1 MDFGRRR
8 SRLSPRPESGI
19 EDSPVQTKSILAVS
33 PVLIMRPQREN
44 EASAYASKITTGL
57 VRPVSDR
64 AKCSISVPVR
74 RGGIDLLKCQKTK
87 QRNNSSANRML
98 CSVPERLQLHMA
110 MLALQFG
117 YAGFHVVSR
126 AALNMGISK
135 LVFPVYRNII
145 ALLLLLPF
153 AYFLEKKER
162 PPITLNFLLQ
172 FFLLALVGITAN
184 QGFYLLGLD
193 NTSPTFASAIQN
205 SVPAITFLMAAIL
218 RIEKVRLNRKD
229 GISKVAGTILCVA
242 GASVITLYKG
252 PTIYSPIPPLNR
264 PTPTFVSLG
273 DAEGKNWTLGCLYLI
288 GHCLSWSG
296 WLVLQAPVLKKY
308 PARLSVTSYT
318 CFFGLIQFLVIAAFA
333 ERDPPAWM
341 FHSGG
346 ELFTILYAGV
356 VASGIAFAVQIWC
369 IDRGGPVFVAVYQP
383 VQTLVVAIMA
393 SIALGEEFY
402 LGGIIGAVLIIV
414 GLYLVLWGKSQE
426 RKFAAQEKG
435 AIQSTPEH
443 SNIRTSSH
451 IKASLTKPLLPP
463 STENV

>member
-1 MDFGRRR
+1 MADTGGSVSSRR
-8 SRLSPRPESGI
+8 
-19 EDSPVQTKSILAVS
+19 
-33 PVLIMRPQREN
+33 MW
-44 EASAYASKITTGL
+44 
-57 VRPVSDR
+57 
-64 AKCSISVPVR
+64 
-74 RGGIDLLKCQKTK
+74 
-87 QRNNSSANRML
+87 
-98 CSVPERLQLHMA
+98 CSVPERLQLHLA

-135 LVFPVYRNII
+135 LVFTVYRNVI

-162 PPITLNFLLQ
+162 PAITLNFLIQ

-205 SVPAITFLMAAIL
+205 SVPAITFLMAALL
-218 RIEKVRLNRKD
+218 RIEKVRINRKD
-229 GISKVAGTILCVA
+229 GIAKVIGTISCVA

-252 PTIYSPIPPLNR
+252 PVIYSPAPPLNR
-264 PTPTFVSLG
+264 PTPMFDSLG
-273 DAEGKNWTLGCLYLI
+273 DARGKNWTLGCIYLI

-318 CFFGLIQFLVIAAFA
+318 CFFGLIQFLIIAAFA
-333 ERDPPAWM
+333 EREPQAWI

-383 VQTLVVAIMA
+383 VQTFVVAIMA
-393 SIALGEEFY
+393 SFALGEEFY
-402 LGGIIGAVLIIV
+402 LGGIIGAVLIIM
-414 GLYLVLWGKSQE
+414 GLYLVLWGKSE
-426 RKFAAQEKG
+426 EKKFAAKENSV
-435 AIQSTPEH
+435 IQSTSEH
-443 SNIRTSSH
+443 ANLRSQPH
-451 IKASLTKPLLPP
+451 IKTSLTQPLLPQ

>member
-1 MDFGRRR
+1 MADNGGSVSNSRR
-8 SRLSPRPESGI
+8 I
-19 EDSPVQTKSILAVS
+19 
-33 PVLIMRPQREN
+33 
-44 EASAYASKITTGL
+44 
-57 VRPVSDR
+57 
-64 AKCSISVPVR
+64 
-74 RGGIDLLKCQKTK
+74 
-87 QRNNSSANRML
+87 
-98 CSVPERLQLHMA
+98 CSVPEKFQLHLA

-162 PPITLNFLLQ
+162 PQITLNFLIQ
-172 FFLLALVGITAN
+172 FFLLALIGITAN

-205 SVPAITFLMAAIL
+205 SVPAITFLMAALL
-218 RIEKVRLNRKD
+218 RIEKVRLDRKD
-229 GISKVAGTILCVA
+229 GISKVIGTICCVA

-252 PTIYSPIPPLNR
+252 PVLYGQSSTVQVNIAM
-264 PTPTFVSLG
+264 FESLG
-273 DAEGKNWTLGCLYLI
+273 DAKGKSWTLGCIYLI

-318 CFFGLIQFLVIAAFA
+318 CFFGLIQFLIIAAIF
-333 ERDPPAWM
+333 ERNLDAWV

-346 ELFTILYAGV
+346 EVFTILYAGV

-393 SIALGEEFY
+393 SFALGEEFY
-402 LGGIIGAVLIIV
+402 LGGIIGAALIIV
-414 GLYLVLWGKSQE
+414 GLYLVLWGKSE
-426 RKFAAQEKG
+426 EKKFAAKESA
-435 AIQSTPEH
+435 AIQSISDH
-443 SNIRTSSH
+443 SNIRSQPH
-451 IKASLTKPLLPP
+451 IKSSITQPLLPP

>member
-1 MDFGRRR
+1 MADSGASSSRR
-8 SRLSPRPESGI
+8 
-19 EDSPVQTKSILAVS
+19 
-33 PVLIMRPQREN
+33 MW
-44 EASAYASKITTGL
+44 
-57 VRPVSDR
+57 
-64 AKCSISVPVR
+64 
-74 RGGIDLLKCQKTK
+74 
-87 QRNNSSANRML
+87 
-98 CSVPERLQLHMA
+98 CSVPEKLQLHGA

-126 AALNMGISK
+126 AALNMGVSK

-145 ALLLLLPF
+145 AFLLLLPF

-162 PPITLNFLLQ
+162 PAITLNFLLQ

-218 RIEKVRLNRKD
+218 RIEKVRLDRKD
-229 GISKVAGTILCVA
+229 GVAKVAGTVFCVA

-252 PTIYSPIPPLNR
+252 PTIYSPVPPLQS
-264 PTPTFVSLG
+264 TVES
-273 DAEGKNWTLGCLYLI
+273 EGKNWTLGCLYLI

-318 CFFGLIQFLVIAAFA
+318 CFFGLLQFLAIAMVV
-333 ERDPPAWM
+333 ERDVNKWI
-341 FHSGG
+341 FQSGA
-346 ELFTILYAGV
+346 EVFTIVYAGV

-383 VQTLVVAIMA
+383 VQTLVVAVMA
-393 SIALGEEFY
+393 SLALGEQFY
-402 LGGIIGAVLIIV
+402 LGGIIGAVLIVV
-414 GLYLVLWGKSQE
+414 GLYLVLWGKSEE
-426 RKFAAQEKG
+426 RKFASQSQH
-435 AIQSTPEH
+435 AIASMPAEH
-443 SNIRTSSH
+443 SSIRPASH
-451 IKASLTKPLLPP
+451 AKPSLTQPLLPS

>member
-1 MDFGRRR
+1 MADT
-8 SRLSPRPESGI
+8 S
-19 EDSPVQTKSILAVS
+19 
-33 PVLIMRPQREN
+33 
-44 EASAYASKITTGL
+44 SA
-57 VRPVSDR
+57 P
-64 AKCSISVPVR
+64 AKRMWCSI
-74 RGGIDLLKCQKTK
+74 
-87 QRNNSSANRML
+87 
-98 CSVPERLQLHMA
+98 PERFQLHAA

-126 AALNMGISK
+126 AALNMGVSK

-162 PPITLNFLLQ
+162 PAITLNFLVQ

-205 SVPAITFLMAAIL
+205 SVPAITFLMAALL
-218 RIEKVRLNRKD
+218 RIEKVRLDRKD
-229 GISKVAGTILCVA
+229 GIAKVLGTIFCVT
-242 GASVITLYKG
+242 GATVITLYKG
-252 PTIYSPIPPLNR
+252 PTIYSPTQTLHST
-264 PTPTFVSLG
+264 TPAFVSQLG
-273 DAEGKNWTLGCLYLI
+273 DANGKNWTLGCIYLI

-318 CFFGLIQFLVIAAFA
+318 CFFGLLQFVVIALIF
-333 ERDPPAWM
+333 EREAQAWV

-356 VASGIAFAVQIWC
+356 VASGVAFAVQIWC

-393 SIALGEEFY
+393 SIALREEFY
-402 LGGIIGAVLIIV
+402 LGGIIGAVLIIA
-414 GLYLVLWGKSQE
+414 GLYLVLWGKNE
-426 RKFAAQEKG
+426 EKKFAQDKA
-435 AIQSTPEH
+435 ALQSTPEH
-443 SNIRTSSH
+443 GNNVRTTSH
-451 IKASLTKPLLPP
+451 IKSSITQPLLP
-463 STENV
+463 SSSENV

>member
-1 MDFGRRR
+1 MAEPGSRRMWW
-8 SRLSPRPESGI
+8 
-19 EDSPVQTKSILAVS
+19 SI
-33 PVLIMRPQREN
+33 
-44 EASAYASKITTGL
+44 
-57 VRPVSDR
+57 
-64 AKCSISVPVR
+64 
-74 RGGIDLLKCQKTK
+74 
-87 QRNNSSANRML
+87 
-98 CSVPERLQLHMA
+98 PERFQLHAA

-153 AYFLEKKER
+153 AYFIEKKER
-162 PPITLNFLLQ
+162 PALTFNFILQ

-205 SVPAITFLMAAIL
+205 SVPAITFLMAAL
-218 RIEKVRLNRKD
+218 LGIEKVRLNRKD
-229 GISKVAGTILCVA
+229 GLAKSGGTLFCVI
-242 GASVITLYKG
+242 GATVITLYKG
-252 PTIYSPIPPLNR
+252 PTIYSPVPPLQN
-264 PTPTFVSLG
+264 PTSVFGSLGLG
-273 DAEGKNWTLGCLYLI
+273 DAKGKSWTLGCIYLI

-296 WLVLQAPVLKKY
+296 WLVMQAPLLKKY
-308 PARLSVTSYT
+308 PARLSVTSFT
-318 CFFGLIQFLVIAAFA
+318 CFFGIIQFLVIALIF
-333 ERDPPAWM
+333 ERDAQAWL
-341 FHSGG
+341 FHSGA
-346 ELFTILYAGV
+346 EAFTILYAGV

-402 LGGIIGAVLIIV
+402 LGGIIGAVLIVV
-414 GLYLVLWGKSQE
+414 GLYLVLWGKSE
-426 RKFAAQEKG
+426 EKKFAKEQI
-435 AIQSTPEH
+435 AIASTPEH
-443 SNIRTSSH
+443 SIPRPASH
-451 IKASLTKPLLPP
+451 NKTSLTQPLLPS

>member
-1 MDFGRRR
+1 MADTGGSASSRR
-8 SRLSPRPESGI
+8 
-19 EDSPVQTKSILAVS
+19 
-33 PVLIMRPQREN
+33 MW
-44 EASAYASKITTGL
+44 
-57 VRPVSDR
+57 
-64 AKCSISVPVR
+64 
-74 RGGIDLLKCQKTK
+74 
-87 QRNNSSANRML
+87 
-98 CSVPERLQLHMA
+98 CSVPERLQLHLA

-135 LVFPVYRNII
+135 LVFPVYRNVI

-162 PPITLNFLLQ
+162 PAMTLNFLLQ

-193 NTSPTFASAIQN
+193 NTTPTFASAIQN

-218 RIEKVRLNRKD
+218 RIEKVRLDRKD
-229 GISKVAGTILCVA
+229 GIGKVLGTVCCVA

-252 PTIYSPIPPLNR
+252 PTIYNPAPPLNQ
-264 PTPTFVSLG
+264 PTPLFVSLG
-273 DAEGKNWTLGCLYLI
+273 DAKGKNWTLGCVYLI

-318 CFFGLIQFLVIAAFA
+318 CFFGLIQFLIIAAFL
-333 ERDPPAWM
+333 ERDPQAWL
-341 FHSGG
+341 FHNGG
-346 ELFTILYAGV
+346 EVFTIFYAGV

-414 GLYLVLWGKSQE
+414 GLYLVLWGKSE
-426 RKFAAQEKG
+426 EKKFAAKEK
-435 AIQSTPEH
+435 AMIQSTPDH
-443 SNIRTSSH
+443 GSNRSTTH
-451 IKASLTKPLLPP
+451 IKTSLTQPLLPP

>member
-1 MDFGRRR
+1 MADGGAALQNR
-8 SRLSPRPESGI
+8 
-19 EDSPVQTKSILAVS
+19 
-33 PVLIMRPQREN
+33 MW
-44 EASAYASKITTGL
+44 
-57 VRPVSDR
+57 
-64 AKCSISVPVR
+64 CSI
-74 RGGIDLLKCQKTK
+74 
-87 QRNNSSANRML
+87 
-98 CSVPERLQLHMA
+98 PEKLQLHGA

-162 PPITLNFLLQ
+162 PAINLSFLVQ

-193 NTSPTFASAIQN
+193 NTTPTFASAVQN
-205 SVPAITFLMAAIL
+205 SVPALTFLMAAIL
-218 RIEKVRLNRKD
+218 RIEKVRLDRKD
-229 GISKVAGTILCVA
+229 GIAKVLGTGFCVA
-242 GASVITLYKG
+242 GATVITLYRG
-252 PTIYSPIPPLNR
+252 PAIYSP
-264 PTPTFVSLG
+264 TPNLHDSTPMLSSLG
-273 DAEGKNWTLGCLYLI
+273 DASPKSWALGCVYLI

-318 CFFGLIQFLVIAAFA
+318 CFFGLIQFLIIAAFF
-333 ERDPPAWM
+333 ERDIDAWK
-341 FHSGG
+341 FHSGS
-346 ELFTILYAGV
+346 EVFTIMYAGV

-402 LGGIIGAVLIIV
+402 LGGIIGAVLIIT
-414 GLYLVLWGKSQE
+414 GLYLVLWGKNEES
-426 RKFAAQEKG
+426 KFAKAT
-435 AIQSTPEH
+435 IQATPE
-443 SNIRTSSH
+443 NGNNRTSSQS
-451 IKASLTKPLLPP
+451 KSGLTQPLLP
-463 STENV
+463 SSSDHV

>member
-1 MDFGRRR
+1 MW
-8 SRLSPRPESGI
+8 
-19 EDSPVQTKSILAVS
+19 
-33 PVLIMRPQREN
+33 
-44 EASAYASKITTGL
+44 
-57 VRPVSDR
+57 
-64 AKCSISVPVR
+64 CSI
-74 RGGIDLLKCQKTK
+74 
-87 QRNNSSANRML
+87 
-98 CSVPERLQLHMA
+98 PERFQLHVA

-126 AALNMGISK
+126 AALNMGVSK

-145 ALLLLLPF
+145 AFLLLLPF

-162 PPITLNFLLQ
+162 PAITLNFLLQ
-172 FFLLALVGITAN
+172 FFCLALVGITAN

-205 SVPAITFLMAAIL
+205 SVPAITFLMAVIL
-218 RIEKVRLNRKD
+218 RIEQVRLNRKD
-229 GISKVAGTILCVA
+229 GIGKVVGTLFCVL

-252 PTIYSPIPPLNR
+252 PTIYSPVPPLHNNSGSSNSNSIEV
-264 PTPTFVSLG
+264 FESISVLG
-273 DAEGKNWTLGCLYLI
+273 DAKGKNWTLGCLYLI

-318 CFFGLIQFLVIAAFA
+318 CFFGLIQFLIIALIV
-333 ERDPPAWM
+333 ERDAQAWI
-341 FHSGG
+341 FQSGG
-346 ELFTILYAGV
+346 EVFTILYAGV

-393 SIALGEEFY
+393 SLALGEEFY
-402 LGGIIGAVLIIV
+402 LGGIIGAGLIIV
-414 GLYLVLWGKSQE
+414 GLYLVLWGKNE
-426 RKFAAQEKG
+426 EKKFARELA
-435 AIQSTPEH
+435 AITSSTPEN
-443 SNIRTSSH
+443 SNSIIRSSSH
-451 IKASLTKPLLPP
+451 HAKTSLAQPLLPS

>member
-1 MDFGRRR
+1 
-8 SRLSPRPESGI
+8 
-19 EDSPVQTKSILAVS
+19 
-33 PVLIMRPQREN
+33 
-44 EASAYASKITTGL
+44 
-57 VRPVSDR
+57 
-64 AKCSISVPVR
+64 
-74 RGGIDLLKCQKTK
+74 
-87 QRNNSSANRML
+87 
-98 CSVPERLQLHMA
+98 
-110 MLALQFG
+110 
-117 YAGFHVVSR
+117 
-126 AALNMGISK
+126 MGVSK

-153 AYFLEKKER
+153 AYFIEKKER
-162 PPITLNFLLQ
+162 PAITLNFLLQ

-205 SVPAITFLMAAIL
+205 SVPAITFLMAAVL

-229 GISKVAGTILCVA
+229 GIAKVAGTILCVA

-252 PTIYSPIPPLNR
+252 PVIYSP
-264 PTPTFVSLG
+264 TPRLQLEILPSTVPMLTSLG
-273 DAEGKNWTLGCLYLI
+273 DASGKNWTLGCIYLI
-288 GHCLSWSG
+288 GHCLSWSA

-318 CFFGLIQFLVIAAFA
+318 CFFGLIQFLVIAAIF
-333 ERDPPAWM
+333 ERDAQAWV

-393 SIALGEEFY
+393 SIALAEQFY
-402 LGGIIGAVLIIV
+402 LGGVIGAVLIIS
-414 GLYLVLWGKSQE
+414 GLYFVLWGKSE
-426 RKFAAQEKG
+426 EKKFMLKEAA
-435 AIQSTPEH
+435 ANLIQSTPEH
-443 SNIRTSSH
+443 RTPVL
-451 IKASLTKPLLPP
+451 IKGTLTQPLLPP